1 MDAARVKEDAAVN
14 EALFES
20 FAKELTALVARDE
33 AGRGASKL
41 SSPRELMRAA
51 SAFAPLRKLAVV
63 SGFYVP
69 AAGAPET
76 DGPGGAAILARAF
89 QREGR
94 VCEIWTDARCIEVL
108 AECAKAAGCAENTAR
123 IAPASLKERAP
134 DGIIFVERLGR
145 AADGRYY
152 NFKKQDISEWT
163 APLDALADEA
173 AGLGIHTIGIG
184 DGGNE
189 AGMGNFYAELC
200 ALLPGYAACLSVVR
214 AEFALTA
221 DVSNWGAYALAGALS
236 FVWGVRRGIE
246 PGEETKMLES
256 AARAGAADGISG
268 KCETSVDGFC
278 AAALEQKIAELD
290 ALSKKYAALRA
301 AGN

>member
-20 FAKELTALVARDE
+20 FAKELTDLVARDE

-41 SSPRELMRAA
+41 SSPRELIRAA

-76 DGPGGAAILARAF
+76 DGPAGAAILARAF

-94 VCEIWTDARCIEVL
+94 ECEIWTDARCIEVL

-152 NFKKQDISEWT
+152 NFKKQNISEWT

-189 AGMGNFYAELC
+189 AGMGNFYDELC

-221 DVSNWGAYALAGALS
+221 DVSNWGAYALAEALS

-246 PGEETKMLES
+246 PGEETKMLEA

-278 AAALEQKIAELD
+278 AAALEKKIAELD

>member
-51 SAFAPLRKLAVV
+51 SAFDPLRKLAVV

-94 VCEIWTDARCIEVL
+94 ECEIWTDARCIEVI

-123 IAPASLKERAP
+123 IAPASLKECAP

-221 DVSNWGAYALAGALS
+221 DVSNWGAYALAEALS

-246 PGEETKMLES
+246 PGEETKMLEA

-268 KCETSVDGFC
+268 RCETSVDGFC
-278 AAALEQKIAELD
+278 AAALEKKIAELD

>member
-189 AGMGNFYAELC
+189 AGMGNFYDELC
-200 ALLPGYAACLSVVR
+200 ALLPDYAACLSVVR
-214 AEFALTA
+214 SEFALTA
-221 DVSNWGAYALAGALS
+221 DVSNWGAYALAEALS

-246 PGEETKMLES
+246 PGEETKMLEA

-268 KCETSVDGFC
+268 RCETSVDGFC
-278 AAALEQKIAELD
+278 AAALEKKIAELD

>member
-1 MDAARVKEDAAVN
+1 MDAARVKEDSAVN

-41 SSPRELMRAA
+41 SSPRELIRAA

-94 VCEIWTDARCIEVL
+94 ECEIWTDARCIEVI

-123 IAPASLKERAP
+123 IAPASLKERVP

-189 AGMGNFYAELC
+189 AGMGNFYDELC

-221 DVSNWGAYALAGALS
+221 DVSNWGAYALTEALS

-246 PGEETKMLES
+246 PGEETKMLEA

-278 AAALEQKIAELD
+278 TAALEKKIAELD

>member
-1 MDAARVKEDAAVN
+1 MN

-94 VCEIWTDARCIEVL
+94 ECEIWTDARCIEVI

-221 DVSNWGAYALAGALS
+221 DVSNWGAYALAEALS

-246 PGEETKMLES
+246 PGEETKMLEA

-268 KCETSVDGFC
+268 RCETSVDGFC
-278 AAALEQKIAELD
+278 AAALEKKIAELD

>member
-94 VCEIWTDARCIEVL
+94 ECEIWTDARCIEVI

-221 DVSNWGAYALAGALS
+221 DVSNWGAYALAEALS

-246 PGEETKMLES
+246 PGEETKMLEA

-268 KCETSVDGFC
+268 RCETSVDGFC
-278 AAALEQKIAELD
+278 AAALEKKIAELD

>member
-33 AGRGASKL
+33 AGRGASKQ
-41 SSPRELMRAA
+41 SSPRELIRAA

-94 VCEIWTDARCIEVL
+94 ECEIWTDARCIEVI
-108 AECAKAAGCAENTAR
+108 AECAKAAGCAENSAR

-221 DVSNWGAYALAGALS
+221 DVSNWGAYALAEALS

-246 PGEETKMLES
+246 PGEETKMLEA

-268 KCETSVDGFC
+268 RCETSVDGFC
-278 AAALEQKIAELD
+278 AAALEKKIAELD

>member
-51 SAFAPLRKLAVV
+51 SAFAPLRNLAVV

-94 VCEIWTDARCIEVL
+94 VCEIWTDARCIEVI

-221 DVSNWGAYALAGALS
+221 DVSNWGAYALAEALS

-246 PGEETKMLES
+246 PGEETKMLEA

-268 KCETSVDGFC
+268 RCETSVDGFC
-278 AAALEQKIAELD
+278 AAALEKKIAELD

>member
-123 IAPASLKERAP
+123 IAPASLKEHAP

-221 DVSNWGAYALAGALS
+221 DVSNWGAYALAEALS

-246 PGEETKMLES
+246 PGEEMKMLEA

-268 KCETSVDGFC
+268 RCETSVDGFC
-278 AAALEQKIAELD
+278 AAALEKKIAELD

>member
-41 SSPRELMRAA
+41 SSPRELIRAA

-94 VCEIWTDARCIEVL
+94 ECEIWTDARCIEVI

-123 IAPASLKERAP
+123 IAPVSLKERAP

-221 DVSNWGAYALAGALS
+221 DVSNWGAYALTEALS

-246 PGEETKMLES
+246 PGEETKMLEA
-256 AARAGAADGISG
+256 AARASAADGISG

-278 AAALEQKIAELD
+278 AAALEKKIAELD

>member
-1 MDAARVKEDAAVN
+1 MDAARVKEDSAVN

-41 SSPRELMRAA
+41 SSPRELMRAT

-94 VCEIWTDARCIEVL
+94 ECEIWTDARCIEVL

-221 DVSNWGAYALAGALS
+221 DVSNWGAYALAEALS

-246 PGEETKMLES
+246 PGEETKMLEA

-268 KCETSVDGFC
+268 RCETSVDGFC
-278 AAALEQKIAELD
+278 AAALEKKIAELD

>member
-123 IAPASLKERAP
+123 IAPASLKEHAP

-221 DVSNWGAYALAGALS
+221 DVSNWGAYALAEALS

-246 PGEETKMLES
+246 PGEEMKMLEA
-256 AARAGAADGISG
+256 AARAGAADGISRS
-268 KCETSVDGFC
+268 EEHTS
-278 AAALEQKIAELD
+278 ELQ
-290 ALSKKYAALRA
+290 SR
-301 AGN
+301 

>member
-94 VCEIWTDARCIEVL
+94 VCEIWTDVRCIEVL

-221 DVSNWGAYALAGALS
+221 DVSNWGAYALAEALS

-246 PGEETKMLES
+246 PGEETKMLEA

-268 KCETSVDGFC
+268 RCETSVDGFC

>member
-1 MDAARVKEDAAVN
+1 MN

-94 VCEIWTDARCIEVL
+94 ECEIWTDARCIEVI

-221 DVSNWGAYALAGALS
+221 DVSNWGAYALAEALS

-246 PGEETKMLES
+246 PGEETKMLEA

-268 KCETSVDGFC
+268 RCETSVDGFC

>member
-20 FAKELTALVARDE
+20 FAKELTDLVARDE

-51 SAFAPLRKLAVV
+51 LAFAPLRKLAVV

-76 DGPGGAAILARAF
+76 DGPAGAAILARAF

-94 VCEIWTDARCIEVL
+94 ECEIWTDARCIEVI

-221 DVSNWGAYALAGALS
+221 DVSNWGTYALAEALS

-246 PGEETKMLES
+246 PGEETKMLEA

-268 KCETSVDGFC
+268 RCETSVDGFC
-278 AAALEQKIAELD
+278 AAALEKKIAELD

>member
-94 VCEIWTDARCIEVL
+94 ECEIWTDARCIEVI

-189 AGMGNFYAELC
+189 AGMGNFYDELC
-200 ALLPGYAACLSVVR
+200 ALLPDYAACLSVVR

-221 DVSNWGAYALAGALS
+221 DVSNWGAYALAEALS

-246 PGEETKMLES
+246 PGEETKMLEA

-268 KCETSVDGFC
+268 RCETSVDGFC
-278 AAALEQKIAELD
+278 AAALEKKIAELD

>member
-41 SSPRELMRAA
+41 SSPRELMRTA

-94 VCEIWTDARCIEVL
+94 ECEIWTDARCIEVI

-221 DVSNWGAYALAGALS
+221 DVSNWGAYALTEALS

-246 PGEETKMLES
+246 PGEETKMLEA

-278 AAALEQKIAELD
+278 AAALEKKIAELD

>member
-41 SSPRELMRAA
+41 SSPCELMRAA

-94 VCEIWTDARCIEVL
+94 ECEIWTDARCIEVI

-145 AADGRYY
+145 AVDGRYY
-152 NFKKQDISEWT
+152 SFKKQDISEWT

-189 AGMGNFYAELC
+189 AGMGNFYDELC
-200 ALLPGYAACLSVVR
+200 ALLPDYAACLSVVR

-221 DVSNWGAYALAGALS
+221 DVSNWGAYALAEALS

-246 PGEETKMLES
+246 PGEETKMLEA

-268 KCETSVDGFC
+268 RCETSVDGFC
-278 AAALEQKIAELD
+278 AAALEKKIAELD

>member
-94 VCEIWTDARCIEVL
+94 ECEIWTDARCIEVI

-145 AADGRYY
+145 AVDGRYY

-221 DVSNWGAYALAGALS
+221 DVSNWGAYALAEALS

-246 PGEETKMLES
+246 PGEETKMLEA

-268 KCETSVDGFC
+268 RCETSVDGFC
-278 AAALEQKIAELD
+278 AAALEKKIAELD

>member
-1 MDAARVKEDAAVN
+1 MNAARVKEDAAVN

-94 VCEIWTDARCIEVL
+94 ECEIWTDARCIEVI

-221 DVSNWGAYALAGALS
+221 DVSNWGAYALAEALS

-246 PGEETKMLES
+246 PGEETKMLEA

-278 AAALEQKIAELD
+278 AAALEKKIAELD

>member
-1 MDAARVKEDAAVN
+1 MDAARVKEDSAVN

-94 VCEIWTDARCIEVL
+94 ECEIWTDARCIEVI

-221 DVSNWGAYALAGALS
+221 DVSNWGAYALAEALS

-246 PGEETKMLES
+246 PGEETKMLEA

-278 AAALEQKIAELD
+278 AAALEKKIAELD

>member
-1 MDAARVKEDAAVN
+1 MDAARVKEDSAVN

-173 AGLGIHTIGIG
+173 PGLGIHTIGIG

-221 DVSNWGAYALAGALS
+221 DVSNWGAYALAEALS

-246 PGEETKMLES
+246 PGEETKMLEA

-268 KCETSVDGFC
+268 RCETSVDGFC
-278 AAALEQKIAELD
+278 AAALEKKIAELD

>member
-94 VCEIWTDARCIEVL
+94 VCEIWTDVRCIEVL

-173 AGLGIHTIGIG
+173 AKLGIHTIGIG

-221 DVSNWGAYALAGALS
+221 DVSNWGAYALAEALS

-246 PGEETKMLES
+246 PGEETKMLEA

-268 KCETSVDGFC
+268 RCETSVDGFC
-278 AAALEQKIAELD
+278 AAALEKKIAELD

>member
-51 SAFAPLRKLAVV
+51 SAFAPLRNLAVV

-94 VCEIWTDARCIEVL
+94 VCEIWTDARCIEVI
-108 AECAKAAGCAENTAR
+108 AECAKAAGCAKNTAR
-123 IAPASLKERAP
+123 IAPASLKERSP

-152 NFKKQDISEWT
+152 NFKKQDITEWT

-200 ALLPGYAACLSVVR
+200 ALLPDYAACLSVVR

-246 PGEETKMLES
+246 PGEETKMLEA

-268 KCETSVDGFC
+268 RCETSVDGFC
-278 AAALEQKIAELD
+278 AAALEQKIVELD

>member
-1 MDAARVKEDAAVN
+1 MDAARVKEDAAAN

-173 AGLGIHTIGIG
+173 AELGIHTIGIG

-221 DVSNWGAYALAGALS
+221 DVSNWGAYALAEALS

-246 PGEETKMLES
+246 PGEETKILEA

-268 KCETSVDGFC
+268 RCETSVDGFC

>member
-94 VCEIWTDARCIEVL
+94 ECEIWTDARCIEVL

-123 IAPASLKERAP
+123 IAPASLKEHAP

-221 DVSNWGAYALAGALS
+221 DVSNWGAYALAEALS

-246 PGEETKMLES
+246 PGEETKMLEA

-268 KCETSVDGFC
+268 RCETSVDGFC
-278 AAALEQKIAELD
+278 AAALEKKIAELD

>member
-1 MDAARVKEDAAVN
+1 MN

-94 VCEIWTDARCIEVL
+94 ECEIWTDARCIEVI

-221 DVSNWGAYALAGALS
+221 DVSNWGAYALAEALS

-246 PGEETKMLES
+246 PGEETKMLEA

-278 AAALEQKIAELD
+278 AAALEKKITELD

>member
-1 MDAARVKEDAAVN
+1 MN

-221 DVSNWGAYALAGALS
+221 DVSNWGAYALAEALS
-236 FVWGVRRGIE
+236 FVWGARRGIE
-246 PGEETKMLES
+246 PGEETKMLEA
-256 AARAGAADGISG
+256 AARACAADGISG
-268 KCETSVDGFC
+268 RCETSVDGFC
-278 AAALEQKIAELD
+278 AAALEKKIAELD

>member
-1 MDAARVKEDAAVN
+1 MDAARVKEDSAVN

-41 SSPRELMRAA
+41 SSPQELMRAA
-51 SAFAPLRKLAVV
+51 SAFAPLRNLAVV

-94 VCEIWTDARCIEVL
+94 ECEIWTDARCIEVL

-123 IAPASLKERAP
+123 IAPASLNERAP

-221 DVSNWGAYALAGALS
+221 DVSNWGAYALAEALS
-236 FVWGVRRGIE
+236 FAWGVRRGIE
-246 PGEETKMLES
+246 PGEETKMLEA

-268 KCETSVDGFC
+268 RCETSVDGFC
-278 AAALEQKIAELD
+278 AAALEKKIAELD

>member
-1 MDAARVKEDAAVN
+1 MDAARVKEDSAVN

-94 VCEIWTDARCIEVL
+94 ECEIWTDARCIEVL

-200 ALLPGYAACLSVVR
+200 ALIPGYAACLSVVR

-221 DVSNWGAYALAGALS
+221 DVSNWGAYALAEALS

-246 PGEETKMLES
+246 PGEETKMLEA

-268 KCETSVDGFC
+268 RCETSVDGFC
-278 AAALEQKIAELD
+278 AAALEKKIAELD

>member
-94 VCEIWTDARCIEVL
+94 ECEIWTDARCIEVL

-189 AGMGNFYAELC
+189 AGMGNFYDELC
-200 ALLPGYAACLSVVR
+200 ALLPDYAACLSVVR

-221 DVSNWGAYALAGALS
+221 DVSNWGAYALAEALS

-246 PGEETKMLES
+246 PGEETKMLEA

-268 KCETSVDGFC
+268 RCETSVDGFC
-278 AAALEQKIAELD
+278 AAALEKKIAELD

>member
-1 MDAARVKEDAAVN
+1 MN

-20 FAKELTALVARDE
+20 FANELTALVARDE

-94 VCEIWTDARCIEVL
+94 ECEIWTDARCIEVL

-152 NFKKQDISEWT
+152 NFKKHDISEWT

-221 DVSNWGAYALAGALS
+221 DVSNWGAYALAEALS
-236 FVWGVRRGIE
+236 FLWGVRRGIE
-246 PGEETKMLES
+246 PGEETKMLEA

-268 KCETSVDGFC
+268 RCETSVDGFC
-278 AAALEQKIAELD
+278 AAALEKKIAELD
-290 ALSKKYAALRA
+290 ALSKKYSALRA

>member
-41 SSPRELMRAA
+41 SSSQELMRAA
-51 SAFAPLRKLAVV
+51 SAFAPLRNLAVV

-163 APLDALADEA
+163 APLDAIADEA

-200 ALLPGYAACLSVVR
+200 ALLPGYAACLSVVH

-221 DVSNWGAYALAGALS
+221 DVSNWGAYALAEALS

-246 PGEETKMLES
+246 PGEETKMLEA

-268 KCETSVDGFC
+268 RCETSVDGFC
-278 AAALEQKIAELD
+278 AAALEKKIAELD
-290 ALSKKYAALRA
+290 ALSKKYSALRA

>member
-94 VCEIWTDARCIEVL
+94 VCEIWTDVRCIEVL

-173 AGLGIHTIGIG
+173 AELGIHTIGIG

-221 DVSNWGAYALAGALS
+221 DVSNWGAYALAEALS

-246 PGEETKMLES
+246 PGEETKMLEA

-268 KCETSVDGFC
+268 RCETSVDGFC
-278 AAALEQKIAELD
+278 AAALEKKIAELD

>member
-1 MDAARVKEDAAVN
+1 M
-14 EALFES
+14 FES

-51 SAFAPLRKLAVV
+51 SAFAPLRNLAVV

-94 VCEIWTDARCIEVL
+94 VCEIWTDVRCIEVI

-221 DVSNWGAYALAGALS
+221 DVSNWGAYALAEALS

-246 PGEETKMLES
+246 PGEETKMLEA

-268 KCETSVDGFC
+268 RCETSVDGFC
-278 AAALEQKIAELD
+278 AAALEKKIAELD

>member
-1 MDAARVKEDAAVN
+1 MDAARVKEDSAVN

-94 VCEIWTDARCIEVL
+94 ECEIWTDARCIEVI

-221 DVSNWGAYALAGALS
+221 DVSNWGAYALAEALS

-246 PGEETKMLES
+246 PGEETKMLEA

-278 AAALEQKIAELD
+278 AAALEKKITELD

>member
-41 SSPRELMRAA
+41 SSPRELMRAT
-51 SAFAPLRKLAVV
+51 SAFAPLRNLAVV

-94 VCEIWTDARCIEVL
+94 VCEIWTDARCIEVI
-108 AECAKAAGCAENTAR
+108 AECAKAAGCAKNTAR
-123 IAPASLKERAP
+123 IAPASLKERSP

-163 APLDALADEA
+163 APLDVLADEA
-173 AGLGIHTIGIG
+173 AELGIHTIGIG

-221 DVSNWGAYALAGALS
+221 DVSNWGAYALAEALS

-246 PGEETKMLES
+246 PGEETKMLEA

-268 KCETSVDGFC
+268 SCETSVDGFC
-278 AAALEQKIAELD
+278 AAALEKKIAELD

>member
-1 MDAARVKEDAAVN
+1 MDAARVKEDAAAN

-94 VCEIWTDARCIEVL
+94 ECEIWTDARCIEVL

-221 DVSNWGAYALAGALS
+221 DVSNWGAYALAEALS

-246 PGEETKMLES
+246 PGEETKMLEA

-268 KCETSVDGFC
+268 SCETSVDGFC
-278 AAALEQKIAELD
+278 AAALEKKIAELD